1 MELLADRGLVPQLAP
16 EVQDVVLCL
25 DEDVRPVACRVAS
38 SLRAKGRAV
47 DLVLEG
53 KKLKVRRVDAV

>member
-1 MELLADRGLVPQLAP
+1 MAP